1 MLSGRLDE
9 LNKENISVKGSKFEL
24 KNQQIINKENFEI
37 ISNKSK
43 PDFQIF
49 KLQMNEKSLKETDV
63 RNSINSKESDAIIQT
78 AKKLHPSEST

>member
-1 MLSGRLDE
+1 LLSGRLDE

-24 KNQQIINKENFEI
+24 KNQQIITKENFEI

-43 PDFQIF
+43 PDFQLF

>member
-24 KNQQIINKENFEI
+24 KNQQIITKENFEI

-43 PDFQIF
+43 PDFQLF